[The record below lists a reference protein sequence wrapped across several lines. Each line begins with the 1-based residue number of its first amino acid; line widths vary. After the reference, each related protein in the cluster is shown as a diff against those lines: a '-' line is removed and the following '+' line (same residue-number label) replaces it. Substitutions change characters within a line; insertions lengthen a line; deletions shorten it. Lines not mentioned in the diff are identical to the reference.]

1 MQSIMGT
8 PQLDQMVNRFTMTL
22 KILVGRLR
30 LLTPSSVSEKR
41 GEPRFLRVRASRHHP
56 QKRYLM
62 QLVDIPAT
70 LNALTNL
77 ALALKDNPTGAIA
90 IVAITACTALWIQ
103 RRDK

>member
-1 MQSIMGT
+1 
-8 PQLDQMVNRFTMTL
+8 
-22 KILVGRLR
+22 
-30 LLTPSSVSEKR
+30 
-41 GEPRFLRVRASRHHP
+41 
-56 QKRYLM
+56 M

-90 IVAITACTALWIQ
+90 IVAITACMALWIH